1 MFPLYLLIINA
12 AAFFLMLAD
21 KRKAQK
27 NRWRIPEK
35 WLLFAAVIGGSFGML
50 AGMKAFHHKTRKAL
64 FSIGVPVILSLQL
77 VGLIIL
83 YITVICQTKCNTF

>member
-1 MFPLYLLIINA
+1 
-12 AAFFLMLAD
+12 
-21 KRKAQK
+21 
-27 NRWRIPEK
+27 
-35 WLLFAAVIGGSFGML
+35 ML